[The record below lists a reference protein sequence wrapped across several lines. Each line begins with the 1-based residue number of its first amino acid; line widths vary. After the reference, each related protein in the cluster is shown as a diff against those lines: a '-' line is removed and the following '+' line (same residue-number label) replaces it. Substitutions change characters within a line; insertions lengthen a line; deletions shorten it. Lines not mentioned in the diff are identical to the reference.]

1 MSNNTNIVRSTIT
14 WVFTQKYLQ
23 SQKRESESWKMIE
36 MKKDIKWTFCVSG
49 KLSLSMCVRVISGD
63 FSANIL
69 DFYMKYIFFKTIYL
83 VLYMKYI
90 FFKTKKLT
98 LLFMFPCMFQ
108 ATVPFFEIVDRGP
121 TQRAPQFTETTH
133 VKRKV
138 KTQIWTALK
147 FWVKELL
154 ISRWWMVIK
163 KLVLFVEHWRLSVRK
178 CYWCE

>member
-1 MSNNTNIVRSTIT
+1 
-14 WVFTQKYLQ
+14 
-23 SQKRESESWKMIE
+23 MIE
-36 MKKDIKWTFCVSG
+36 MKKDIKWPFCVSG

-69 DFYMKYIFFKTIYL
+69 DFIYEVYILQNNILDFIYIKYIFFKS
-83 VLYMKYI
+83 
-90 FFKTKKLT
+90 KKLT
-98 LLFMFPCMFQ
+98 LLFIFPCMFQ

-163 KLVLFVEHWRLSVRK
+163 NLSYLWSIEDCQWENAIDVNNIHWVIDRSSTRQ
-178 CYWCE
+178 